1 MRRNDVG
8 EDMEKRER
16 LITAIFT
23 AVFLGFFSRDDSA
36 PASRGFVSCGAFC
49 SSMYDDPG
57 ARQSVSAR
65 RLKPYFYGGGE

>member
-36 PASRGFVSCGAFC
+36 PASRGFVSCGAICF
-49 SSMYDDPG
+49 SMYDDSG
-57 ARQSVSAR
+57 ARQSVAAR
-65 RLKPYFYGGGE
+65 LLTPSFYGGGE

>member
-1 MRRNDVG
+1 MRRYDVG

-36 PASRGFVSCGAFC
+36 PASRGFVSCDAFYF
-49 SSMYDDPG
+49 SLYDDYG
-57 ARQSVSAR
+57 ARRGVPAR
-65 RLKPYFYGGGE
+65 LLTPSFYGGGE